1 MEWIKRNLI
10 FVVSAVVALILL
22 GAAGW
27 YGYSGFNN
35 NSVKKEAITTAYGE
49 LNELYRAKPA
59 PGDGK
64 KVDNIKMAKEQQQE
78 ADAFLTNL
86 TAYLQEIPAIPA
98 KTGVTGQRFSAA
110 LQETI
115 SQLQR
120 EATNNSVIVPPGYK
134 FSFSQQASLVQFA
147 PGTLDALAVQLG
159 EVKAICDILNEAKIN
174 SLTEVRR
181 ERVPGNPDDLKGP
194 VTDYIDKKSITND
207 LAVGSFYE
215 ITFQSF
221 TPELAAVLTGF
232 ARSPYGLVVKAIN
245 VEPAT
250 ATLLNELMPTPGMP
264 GYALPPQPYAAPGG
278 PAAPGYQPMV
288 RSEMRMG
295 MGVGG
300 GGAEGR
306 MSRYGGAGQ
315 MAPRYAQVPQAQP
328 MPAQPYYANP
338 ALVAPKSGTQ
348 PFLTEK
354 QLKVT
359 LLVEVLKLLPA
370 KS

>member
-1 MEWIKRNLI
+1 MEWIKRNMI
-10 FVVSAVVALILL
+10 FVISAVVALILL

-27 YGYSGFNN
+27 YGYSGFDN
-35 NSVKKEAITTAYGE
+35 NSAKKEAITGAYGE
-49 LNELYRAKPA
+49 LSELYRAKPA

-64 KVDNIKMAKEQQQE
+64 KVDNIKMAREQQKE
-78 ADAFLTNL
+78 AASFLTNL

-98 KTGVTGQRFSAA
+98 KAGVTGPQFSAA

-120 EATNNSVIVPPGYK
+120 EATNSSVIIPPGYK

-174 SLTEVRR
+174 SLGEIRR
-181 ERVPGNPDDLKGP
+181 ERVPGNPDDLKG
-194 VTDYIDKKSITND
+194 VATDYIDKKSTTNE

-215 ITFQSF
+215 VSFQSF
-221 TPELAAVLTGF
+221 TPELAAVLAGF

-245 VEPAT
+245 VEPA
-250 ATLLNELMPTPGMP
+250 AAMLMNEMSPIPGVPYGMP
-264 GYALPPQPYAAPGG
+264 QQPYAAPGV
-278 PAAPGYQPMV
+278 PATPGYQPMI

-295 MGVGG
+295 IGAGAGG
-300 GGAEGR
+300 GEGR
-306 MSRYGGAGQ
+306 MSRYGGGAQ
-315 MAPRYAQVPQAQP
+315 LSPRYGQAPQP
-328 MPAQPYYANP
+328 MPMQQPYYANP
-338 ALVAPKSGTQ
+338 AGGAAAKPGLQ

-359 LLVEVLKLLPA
+359 LLVEVIKLLPA
-370 KS
+370 KT